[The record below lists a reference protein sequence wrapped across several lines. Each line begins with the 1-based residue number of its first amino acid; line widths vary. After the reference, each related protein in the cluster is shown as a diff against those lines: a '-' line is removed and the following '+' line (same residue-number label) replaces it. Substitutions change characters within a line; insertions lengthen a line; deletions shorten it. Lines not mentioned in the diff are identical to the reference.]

1 MRLHNNLMSLNVFK
15 NYQNNLAD
23 NTTALSRISS
33 GSKIMS
39 AKDNPHKLG
48 QSEHLR
54 LQIKGL
60 QAANRNVQDGVS
72 MMQTADGGIAGISES
87 LIRMRD
93 LTVQAGNGSL
103 HEEDKKL
110 IQQEIDT
117 LKNSIND
124 LANNTEFNG
133 VKLIGDK
140 KVNDNRYPI
149 SHAMTSGANSG
160 EEILIPRYDLSVHM
174 LGDDNGNTLDKLDIT
189 KGNINEALDMIDKSM
204 KTVSDARNK
213 FGAIANRFE
222 SLSNNQ
228 SNCELMLEGANAK
241 ITGADIAKE
250 MMEFTRTNI
259 LVDASTYMMAQTN
272 ELPNEVLRAIERI

>member
-1 MRLHNNLMSLNVFK
+1 MRLHNNLMSLNIFK

-72 MMQTADGGIAGISES
+72 MMQTADGGIDGISES
-87 LIRMRD
+87 LIRMRELAIQSSND
-93 LTVQAGNGSL
+93 SL
-103 HEEDKKL
+103 HQDDKKL
-110 IQQEIDT
+110 IQQEIDS
-117 LKNSIND
+117 LKNNIND

-140 KVNDNRYPI
+140 NVNDNRYPL
-149 SHAMTSGANSG
+149 SHSMTSGANSG
-160 EEILIPRYDLSVHM
+160 EEILIPRYDLSTHM
-174 LGDDNGNTLDKLDIT
+174 LMDDNGNTIDKLDIT
-189 KGNINEALDMIDKSM
+189 NGNINDALETIDKSM
-204 KTVSDARNK
+204 KTVSDARSK

-222 SLSNNQ
+222 SLSNKQ
-228 SNCELMLEGANAK
+228 SNSALMLEGAEAK
-241 ITGADIAKE
+241 ITGADIAME
-250 MMEFTRTNI
+250 MMEFARTNI
-259 LVDASTYMMAQTN
+259 LVEASNYMMAQTK
-272 ELPNEVLRAIERI
+272 ELPNDVLRAIERL

>member
-60 QAANRNVQDGVS
+60 QAANKNVQDGVS
-72 MMQTADGGIAGISES
+72 MMQTADGGIEGISTA
-87 LIRMRD
+87 LIRMRE
-93 LTVQAGNGSL
+93 LTVQSGNGSL
-103 HEEDKKL
+103 NQEDREI
-110 IQQEIDT
+110 IQKEIES
-117 LKNSIND
+117 LKSTVND

-149 SHAMTSGANSG
+149 SHSMSSGANSG
-160 EEILIPRYDLSVHM
+160 EKILIPRYDLSAHM
-174 LGDDNGNTLDKLDIT
+174 LGDENGNTIANLDIRD
-189 KGNINEALDMIDKSM
+189 GDINASLNTIDKSM

-228 SNCELMLEGANAK
+228 SSSELMLEGAEAK

-250 MMEFTRTNI
+250 MMEFSRTNI
-259 LVDASTYMMAQTN
+259 LVEASNYMMAQTN